1 MSISPVTMTSAA
13 GVTDPQPQTQASSGA
28 TPSAPS
34 TTQPA
39 RNQNASQPEPSI
51 EQLRQAVNQINENIQ
66 SVNKD
71 VQFSIDHQ
79 SGRVV
84 VKVVD
89 TQNNQVIRQ
98 IPSKETLAVAEALG
112 KLQGLIIHQKV

>member
-1 MSISPVTMTSAA
+1 MGTSPVTMTGAA
-13 GVTDPQPQTQASSGA
+13 PAADFQLQAPAPSGA
-28 TPSAPS
+28 SPAAPNAVQPS
-34 TTQPA
+34 QN
-39 RNQNASQPEPSI
+39 RNSNQPEPSL
-51 EQLRQAVNQINENIQ
+51 EQIKQAVNQINQTIQ

-71 VQFSIDHQ
+71 VQFSVDQQ
-79 SGRVV
+79 SGRVI

-112 KLQGLIIHQKV
+112 KLQGLIIHQKI

>member
-1 MSISPVTMTSAA
+1 MSISPVTLTAGTAGVSEYQPQAPASPAQPSAA
-13 GVTDPQPQTQASSGA
+13 QP
-28 TPSAPS
+28 PK
-34 TTQPA
+34 
-39 RNQNASQPEPSI
+39 NASQPEPSI
-51 EQLRQAVNQINENIQ
+51 DQLKQTVDQINQNIQ
-66 SVNKD
+66 LVNKD
-71 VQFSIDHQ
+71 IQFSVDQQ

-98 IPSKETLAVAEALG
+98 IPSKETLAIAEALG